1 MKIKKCRAEIE
12 HCGFSSYF
20 KDLLPTSV
28 SKKSRALVRSPGIDM
43 MAARKLSL
51 FHFTRTSAAA
61 AIPLFCFTTCFSVLI
76 VLNFLRDLQDSYL

>member
-43 MAARKLSL
+43 MAARKLCLCFILPEPVLQLL
-51 FHFTRTSAAA
+51 FHY
-61 AIPLFCFTTCFSVLI
+61 SVPQPA
-76 VLNFLRDLQDSYL
+76 FQF